1 MTTIRAGAPKV
12 SEQFGPDQIEAGR
25 LLCAGPVSFVLGCA
39 ALHQLPPGDR
49 SEVAFAGRSNV
60 GKSSLVNAVVNR
72 NKLARSS
79 SEPGRTRELN
89 YFDLGEGKLWMVDLP
104 GYGYAKVSRTQAEA
118 WMKLTRSYLRGRA
131 SLRRVFLLVDSR
143 RGIMKPDTEMMD
155 MLDNSAV
162 TYQIV
167 LTKADKLKKGA
178 IETVHAKT
186 LDELKK
192 RPAAHPFVHMTSAET
207 GLGLP
212 ELRAELVALV

>member
-1 MTTIRAGAPKV
+1 MRLH
-12 SEQFGPDQIEAGR
+12 SQFGPDQIEAGR
-25 LLCAGPVSFVLGCA
+25 VLCAGPVSFVLGCA

-60 GKSSLVNAVVNR
+60 GKSSLVNALVNR

-89 YFDLGEGKLWMVDLP
+89 YFDLGEGQMWLVDLP

-143 RGIMKPDTEMMD
+143 RGIMKPDLEMME
-155 MLDNSAV
+155 MLDKSAV
-162 TYQIV
+162 MYQIV
-167 LTKADKLKKGA
+167 LTKADKQKDTA
-178 IETVHAKT
+178 IADIHTKTVAT
-186 LDELKK
+186 LKK
-192 RPAAHPFVHMTSAET
+192 RAAAHPVVLITSSEK
-207 GLGLP
+207 GYGMD
-212 ELRAELVALV
+212 ELRAEIAALV